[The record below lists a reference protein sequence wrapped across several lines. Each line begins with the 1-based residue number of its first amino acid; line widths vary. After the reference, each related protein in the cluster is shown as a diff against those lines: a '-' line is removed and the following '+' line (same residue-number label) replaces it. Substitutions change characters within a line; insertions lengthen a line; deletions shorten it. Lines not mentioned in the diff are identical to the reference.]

1 MSCGWAASPHAA
13 CWRAAPPL
21 RRQAPDREDTGSLP
35 TIGAPLAGAAPPPL
49 PVPARLPP
57 PPRQW
62 AAHRLHSVHLLL
74 AIADHSL
81 PTLLQASTGS
91 SGGRLVHASAQPDA
105 GSSSA
110 SSRTATVAT
119 PAPAA
124 SPSTSVAPA
133 SDIQTR
139 QLRLLPWQ
147 TSASA
152 AAAAAATA
160 DGSRGAASSS
170 NRARQQPGADP
181 AAPVCAACGGKHFL
195 VSSRGTHPCHVC
207 QQWRQAPEYRPGAAL
222 LTLQDVDLALLDG
235 ASDGGSDGE
244 GPAAGSGSDGE
255 GGSAASS
262 SGSSGRRGR
271 RKAGP
276 MTAERKQAISRALQS
291 KGSKSEE
298 HKR

>member
-1 MSCGWAASPHAA
+1 
-13 CWRAAPPL
+13 
-21 RRQAPDREDTGSLP
+21 
-35 TIGAPLAGAAPPPL
+35 
-49 PVPARLPP
+49 
-57 PPRQW
+57 
-62 AAHRLHSVHLLL
+62 
-74 AIADHSL
+74 
-81 PTLLQASTGS
+81 
-91 SGGRLVHASAQPDA
+91 VHASAQPDA
-105 GSSSA
+105 GNSSA
-110 SSRTATVAT
+110 GSRTATVAS
-119 PAPAA
+119 PAPSA

-152 AAAAAATA
+152 SAAASAAATGN
-160 DGSRGAASSS
+160 GSRGAASSS

-207 QQWRQAPEYRPGAAL
+207 QKWRQAPEYRPGAAL

-235 ASDGGSDGE
+235 ASD
-244 GPAAGSGSDGE
+244 SGSDGE
-255 GGSAASS
+255 GSAAGSDSDGEGGSVAS
-262 SGSSGRRGR
+262 SGGSRGRRGR

-291 KGSKSEE
+291 KGAKSEA